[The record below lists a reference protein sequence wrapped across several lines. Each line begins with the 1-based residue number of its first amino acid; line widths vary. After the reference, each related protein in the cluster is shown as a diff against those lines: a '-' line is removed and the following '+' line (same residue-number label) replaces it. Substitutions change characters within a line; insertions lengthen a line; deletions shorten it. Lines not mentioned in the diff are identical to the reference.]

1 MWTSV
6 IMALAWAVIT
16 VSASTTDLPL
26 QATSSVSG
34 ASTVENHGCDC
45 HNVSY
50 NDLSIPLCPNEN
62 CSDPLCPKPTT
73 STPSC
78 KCDAACV
85 VFGDC
90 CPQDTY
96 GSLEDGGCIT
106 SHRFQ
111 RSSFRCSEVKTKMS
125 LMFEEKRNYLLI
137 ASCPTEWADDDTRW
151 KCENMSSAEL
161 SMVDVPVNQEGVGSF
176 KNIFCAV
183 CNGITAD
190 YITPWKVTLLDCDIY
205 TFKMEQTFSIKKAVN
220 ESGCTL
226 SVDPPNYISHGPI
239 LTTCSSYMS
248 QHVEACMFNT
258 DDLISQACS
267 TLSVESILYE
277 NNLIIYENYGT
288 FECSPAGIP
297 SRLKYFQCPC
307 WNSIRTTQPIS
318 VLFDFSSGSGVRLST
333 KYETVTAEAI
343 TCISGKA
350 FDPFTGNCLT
360 LTCPQG
366 SKLYENECVWEDNV
380 EDGICKIL
388 ESTNSSMT
396 TIAFVSERD
405 SCSGILDGHFHNCT
419 LQILNSITG
428 FTRHT
433 MKCRDNY
440 TIGTNRSSLNIV
452 AQIDYASVVVHFDE
466 NLTNYLDPECG
477 LSSVSIFGYCN
488 FPGNLVICNRSMESS
503 ELRTEVHAF
512 WKSIDW
518 SGEDNFMVLG
528 TTYRGMQGTV
538 NFVKDITRINC
549 NQTVTTPTCPRLLLS
564 IDLFERFDGNS
575 LKYKPTG
582 DVIPPENYFYT
593 GDLVSVCHFLTQ
605 NGTINV
611 TTTWSFFQYSP
622 VHVYLSY
629 GGTLLSVTALTFTL
643 ITYFTFAS
651 LRKLVSSKLIMIL
664 CTCLLIAQALLMLG
678 GFATAHPLACSF
690 VAAISHFF
698 WLSVFSISTSLAFD
712 LGRTFGA
719 HSSISISG
727 KSSAI
732 LRKYLLVAFGLPL
745 LIVGAGVAVSF
756 GVNSDLIRYGDE
768 LSCWIGD
775 GYANLVAFGGPV
787 AVALTLNV
795 IFFAKTVRG
804 IHLSTRERRE
814 LREGAKTETNNAEN
828 LRIYIK
834 ISTIMGFTWLIGYV
848 AAFCQ
853 QDALWYVF
861 IILNSLQG
869 VYIFFAFCANKR
881 VLDLWCTQRKPSFSS
896 RKSIPSKSSSTVMQT
911 VSL

>member
-6 IMALAWAVIT
+6 MMVLAWAVIT
-16 VSASTTDLPL
+16 VSASTTNPPL

-34 ASTVENHGCDC
+34 TSTIENHGCDC

-50 NDLSIPLCPNEN
+50 NDMSIPLCPNEN
-62 CSDPLCPKPTT
+62 CSDPLCPKPTPP
-73 STPSC
+73 TPSC

-90 CPQDTY
+90 CPPDTY
-96 GSLEDGGCIT
+96 GSLEDGSCIT
-106 SHRFQ
+106 SHRYR
-111 RSSFRCSEVKTKMS
+111 RSSFRCSEVKFMMT
-125 LMFEEKRNYLLI
+125 LTYEEKRNYLLI
-137 ASCPTEWADDDTRW
+137 ATCPTDWTDDDIRW
-151 KCENMSSAEL
+151 KCENVSTAEL
-161 SMVDVPVNQEGVGSF
+161 SMADLPVSQERVGSF

-183 CNGITAD
+183 CNGVTAD
-190 YITPWKVTLLDCDIY
+190 DVTPWNVTLLRCDSNILE
-205 TFKMEQTFSIKKAVN
+205 EQKFSIQKAVS
-220 ESGCTL
+220 ESGCIL
-226 SVDPPNYISHGPI
+226 SVFPPHNGFDELI
-239 LTTCSSYMS
+239 LTKCSSYMS
-248 QHVEACMFNT
+248 QTAEACFPDIDT
-258 DDLISQACS
+258 LIVQACN
-267 TLSVESILYE
+267 TLDSLLYE
-277 NNLIIYENYGT
+277 NNLVIYENVGHY
-288 FECSPAGIP
+288 FCSSSGIP
-297 SRLKYFQCPC
+297 SRHNYFECPC
-307 WNSIRTTQPIS
+307 WGFVDAQPIS
-318 VLFDFSSGSGVRLST
+318 VLFDFSSGSGVRLS
-333 KYETVTAEAI
+333 KNYETMTAEAI
-343 TCISGKA
+343 TCISGRA

-360 LTCPQG
+360 LTCPHG
-366 SKLYENECVWEDNV
+366 SMLYENECVWEDNV
-380 EDGICKIL
+380 GDVICEIL

-396 TIAFVSERD
+396 TIVFVSESD
-405 SCSGILDGHFHNCT
+405 TCSGMLDGHFHNCT
-419 LQILNSITG
+419 LQILNSIIG

-440 TIGTNRSSLNIV
+440 TIGTNRSSLSIV

-466 NLTNYLDPECG
+466 YLTNHLDPGCG
-477 LSSVSIFGYCN
+477 LSSASIFGHCN
-488 FPGNLVICNRSMESS
+488 FSGNLSICNRSMESS
-503 ELRTEVHAF
+503 ELRTEVDAF
-512 WKSIDW
+512 WESIGR

-538 NFVKDITRINC
+538 NFVKEVTRTNC

-622 VHVYLSY
+622 IHVYLSY

-643 ITYFTFAS
+643 ITYFTFIS

-664 CTCLLIAQALLMLG
+664 CACLLIAQALLMLG
-678 GFATAHPLACSF
+678 GFATAHPLTCSI

-745 LIVGAGVAVSF
+745 LIVGVGVAVSF

-787 AVALTLNV
+787 AVALTLNI

-804 IHLSTRERRE
+804 IHLSTRERKE
-814 LREGAKTETNNAEN
+814 LREGVKTETNNAEN

-881 VLDLWCTQRKPSFSS
+881 VFDLWCTQRKQSFSS